1 MKGRAMARQQASTT
15 FDLDSDGA
23 QYLAQVITYVRK
35 ARSVTRPEIATFTGL
50 SRTLATKYIDVA
62 LELNLLHSGEVGQS
76 TGGRAP
82 RLLNFNSNAG
92 AILVAELG
100 ASGFNVA
107 ASDLNGN
114 LLGTTFTRVEI
125 SEGPEAVLSLVES
138 SFDDLVASL

>member
-1 MKGRAMARQQASTT
+1 MARQKASTT

-35 ARSVTRPEIATFTGL
+35 ARSVTRPEIATSTGL

-62 LELNLLHSGEVGQS
+62 LELKLLQSGEVGQS

-92 AILVAELG
+92 AILVAE
-100 ASGFNVA
+100 
-107 ASDLNGN
+107 
-114 LLGTTFTRVEI
+114 
-125 SEGPEAVLSLVES
+125 
-138 SFDDLVASL
+138 